1 MSYASSP
8 PAEVVFAETPLTD
21 APTAVIE
28 STCFRQIEFAG
39 VLAGTE
45 HAAAAKA
52 FIDFMLST
60 TFQDDMPLNMFVYPV
75 SSKATVPDEFVKYS
89 VVPEHPLSLPP
100 DEIATNRDRWI
111 DEWTSTVLG

>member
-1 MSYASSP
+1 
-8 PAEVVFAETPLTD
+8 
-21 APTAVIE
+21 
-28 STCFRQIEFAG
+28 
-39 VLAGTE
+39 
-45 HAAAAKA
+45 
-52 FIDFMLST
+52 MLSA

-100 DEIATNRDRWI
+100 DEIAKNRDRWI